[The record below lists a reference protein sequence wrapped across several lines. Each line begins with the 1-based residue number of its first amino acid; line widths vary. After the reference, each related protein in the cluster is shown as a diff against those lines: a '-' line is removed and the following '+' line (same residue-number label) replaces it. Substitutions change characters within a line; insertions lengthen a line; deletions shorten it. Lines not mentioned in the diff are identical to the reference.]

1 MLSQVFQKSVPS
13 AKDVKVKGFVAMRP
27 SWEAFNF
34 DQLLSEAQA
43 GRPQDPD
50 VSRSRMAGP
59 RPGPHTHG
67 SSVATRGSVTG
78 PTSGRGGR
86 RTARA
91 ST

>member
-1 MLSQVFQKSVPS
+1 MISQVFQKSVPS
-13 AKDVKVKGFVAMRP
+13 ARDVKVKGFVAMRP

-43 GRPQDPD
+43 GQPQDPD
-50 VSRSRMAGP
+50 VSRSRMARP
-59 RPGPHTHG
+59 RPGPHTPG